1 MRGSAEECRFR
12 HETAQAVCI
21 QGFRGYR
28 QPVAGKHISKAQAR
42 GSEWNE
48 KRARQDERRSR
59 RCPWLSNRR
68 ALYRELQEIIALI
81 GIEELSAADRTTVQR
96 ARRLMRFLTQPF
108 MVTVAFTGRP
118 GRAVELEATLAGAKA
133 ILDGETDGW
142 DESSFFMVGDLEEA
156 REKEAKNA
164 GRSP

>member
-1 MRGSAEECRFR
+1 
-12 HETAQAVCI
+12 
-21 QGFRGYR
+21 
-28 QPVAGKHISKAQAR
+28 
-42 GSEWNE
+42 
-48 KRARQDERRSR
+48 
-59 RCPWLSNRR
+59 
-68 ALYRELQEIIALI
+68 
-81 GIEELSAADRTTVQR
+81 
-96 ARRLMRFLTQPF
+96 MRFLTQPF